1 MNKPENSCKPIDIKY
16 EKFVC
21 FVKVYGTGTIRVRA
35 TDSNFKEA
43 INQANAVI
51 QNYEY
56 IGDMRPFEIEDVLY
70 KSFKTKVEAEAV
82 LEFSEH
88 YFDLRNE
95 QEGENIKQGE

>member
-1 MNKPENSCKPIDIKY
+1 MREIHGYVNKPENSCKRIDIKY
-16 EKFVC
+16 KKFVC
-21 FVKVYGTGTIRVRA
+21 FVKTYGRGTIRVRA
-35 TDSNFKEA
+35 TDSNLKEA

-56 IGDMRPFEIEDVLY
+56 IGDMRPFEIEGALY

-88 YFDLRNE
+88 F
-95 QEGENIKQGE
+95 